1 MKKIITLCLILTFV
15 MSMPVAA
22 YTNTAIEIIEPEF
35 QTVSITANNS
45 KLHIVGGNTQ
55 TLKIYNV
62 AGVCVLDIR
71 VDNNDKYYDLNLPK
85 GCYIVKVG
93 KVVRKIYIK

>member
-1 MKKIITLCLILTFV
+1 
-15 MSMPVAA
+15 MPVIA
-22 YTNTAIEIIEPEF
+22 YTNTAIEIIEQEF
-35 QTVSITANNS
+35 QAVSITANNS
-45 KLHIVGGNTQ
+45 KLHIVGGNSQ

>member
-1 MKKIITLCLILTFV
+1 

-22 YTNTAIEIIEPEF
+22 YTNTPIEIIEPEF

-45 KLHIVGGNTQ
+45 KLHIVGGNNQ

-62 AGVCVLDIR
+62 AGVWVLDIL
-71 VDNNDKYYDLNLPK
+71 VDNNEKY
-85 GCYIVKVG
+85 
-93 KVVRKIYIK
+93 